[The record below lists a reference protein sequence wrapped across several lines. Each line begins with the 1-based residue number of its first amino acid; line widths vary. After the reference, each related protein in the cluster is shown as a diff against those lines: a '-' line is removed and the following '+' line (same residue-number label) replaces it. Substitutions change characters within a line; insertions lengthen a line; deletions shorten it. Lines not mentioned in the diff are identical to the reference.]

1 MGQAPLH
8 LLQAFQC
15 ASSGASGAGDQHTPF
30 SVKGMVMYG
39 VAPAKPALS
48 QAFVVRFPVFPAV
61 SVFRD
66 S

>member
-1 MGQAPLH
+1 MGKTPLH
-8 LLQAFQC
+8 LLQAFQR
-15 ASSGASGAGDQHTPF
+15 ASPGASGTGNQYTPF
-30 SVKGMVMYG
+30 SFKGMVMYG